1 MSSCFSLESG
11 VFCCSKVLDLSLL
24 PLAFSLILTVAS
36 RLLHPYGTDDKT
48 SRLMVKRFSTVG
60 DTQRGSQSYM
70 EKRRGRREIEVTR
83 SRRGGVKRGE
93 SSLASNQFP
102 ICSPQSG
109 TLREVHG
116 VP

>member
-1 MSSCFSLESG
+1 ME
-11 VFCCSKVLDLSLL
+11 LSLL

-36 RLLHPYGTDDKT
+36 RLLHPYCTNDKP
-48 SRLMVKRFSTVG
+48 SRLMVKKFSTVR

-83 SRRGGVKRGE
+83 RRRGGIKSRE
-93 SSLASNQFP
+93 CSLASNQFP
-102 ICSPQSG
+102 MCSPQSG

-116 VP
+116 GPQRREEGGRR

>member
-70 EKRRGRREIEVTR
+70 EKRRGRREIEVTV
-83 SRRGGVKRGE
+83 RRGGIHRGE
-93 SSLASNQFP
+93 SSLASGQFP
-102 ICSPQSG
+102 ICFPQSG